1 MAIAAGTRLGP
12 YDIVAP
18 IGAGGMG
25 EVYKARDT
33 RLQRDVAI
41 KVVPESIAGDAAA
54 LARFER
60 EAQAV
65 AALSHPNILAI
76 YDIGHEAGT
85 AFAVMELLS
94 GKTLRE
100 ALIGGSLP
108 IRKALDYGR
117 QIADGLAAAHDRGIV
132 HRDVKP
138 ENIFITTEGRAKLLD
153 FGLARVQPVV
163 SSAGETMMAQSDTA
177 PGTILGTIGYMAPEQ
192 VRGLAVDARTDIFAF
207 GAVLYEMLG
216 GARAFGGN
224 TPADTLSAILNVD
237 PPDVAALSG
246 SANPGLDRIVRR
258 ALEKEPA
265 QRFQS
270 ARDLGFALEAIATVS
285 GSAAG
290 VAAAAPVPS
299 RARTW
304 PRVAIALA
312 AGVVLGAVAWRALAP
327 AGASDADTAVQRFTL
342 PATEFQVGA
351 EWVAVSPNG
360 QTLAWGGNVAS
371 SSSQNLGLW
380 LRRLDRTS
388 AEPVRGVNDARRCV
402 FMHDNTRLLCTGTNQ
417 LFTIDI
423 DNGRRTIVWD
433 GTRDTARFALRGVAL
448 APDERIAI
456 GVNRGIGLIEN
467 GVVRMLA
474 TPEGTETG
482 LGHPH
487 WTPDGRQLVFNARM
501 QDGTTSAY
509 VMPVEGGSRKVLSLP
524 QDIAGPNV
532 AFDGTLLYG
541 QSGVLWAQRFN
552 SAWQPDGAPVRLA
565 GDLGMDASSGFMSV
579 GSSTTGM
586 LVFRSPSSSDSQFEW
601 VDRTG
606 RLERA
611 VGPQDSWVNFDVAAD
626 GRIAAT
632 RREPFV
638 NGNALWF
645 IDPARQLTTE
655 LGRFEGQSH
664 SDPTFS
670 PDGTH
675 LAFRRGSQLLL
686 RAMQGGT
693 EVVVRNFLAY
703 PDSFSRDGRYL
714 TVGRPVPG
722 GYDGWVMD
730 MNDPT
735 KDVVIVK
742 DMLLVD
748 ELKFSPNGKWIA
760 FHAAQ
765 KATPDVFVTPF
776 PPTGERLQVSANG
789 GLQPRWNSDG
799 TELYFLDTNGQMMSA
814 AMPGGDP
821 RKSAAPQPLF
831 RTTLQTSSAMDQ
843 FAVSADNKHFLIRRA
858 AKTDSNEAPVQV
870 ILNWRKL
877 LPVAGK

>member
-1 MAIAAGTRLGP
+1 MAIPAGTRLGP
-12 YDIVAP
+12 YEIVAP
-18 IGAGGMG
+18 LGAGGMG

-41 KVVPESIAGDAAA
+41 KVVPTAIALDAAA

-76 YDIGHEAGT
+76 HDVGHDAGT

-94 GKTLRE
+94 GRTLRE
-100 ALIGGSLP
+100 VLSSGPLP
-108 IRKALDYGR
+108 VRKALDYGR
-117 QIADGLAAAHDRGIV
+117 QIADGLAAAHDRGII

-163 SSAGETMMAQSDTA
+163 SSAGETMLANGDTA

-216 GARAFGGN
+216 GTRAFGGD
-224 TPADTLSAILNVD
+224 TPADTLSAILHAD
-237 PPDVAALSG
+237 PQDVAALSG

-285 GSAAG
+285 GSAPAVPG
-290 VAAAAPVPS
+290 PVVAPS
-299 RARTW
+299 RTGIW
-304 PRVAIALA
+304 LPVALA
-312 AGVVLGAVAWRALAP
+312 LTVGLVLGAAAWRLVAP
-327 AGASDADTAVQRFTL
+327 SNAADAAATVQRFTI

-388 AEPVRGVNDARRCV
+388 AEPMRGITDARRCV
-402 FMHDNTRLLCTGTNQ
+402 FMHDNTRLLCTGANL
-417 LFTIDI
+417 LFTIDV
-423 DNGRRTIVWD
+423 DNGRRTTVWE
-433 GTRDTARFALRGVAL
+433 GTHETARFQVRSLAVA
-448 APDERIAI
+448 DDGRIAI
-456 GVNRGIGLIEN
+456 GVNRGIGVIEN
-467 GVVRMLA
+467 GALRMVA
-474 TPEGTETG
+474 TPDDTEEG
-482 LGHPH
+482 LGQPN
-487 WTPDGRQLVFNARM
+487 WTPDGRQLVFIARM
-501 QDGTTSAY
+501 KDGTKSVYA
-509 VMPVEGGSRKVLSLP
+509 MPVEGGARTVLSLP
-524 QDIAGPNV
+524 QDLAGPYITRDAMLV
-532 AFDGTLLYG
+532 YG
-541 QSGVLWAQRFN
+541 QSGVLWAQPFT
-552 SAWQPDGAPVRLA
+552 SAWQPDGPPVRLA
-565 GDLGMDASSGFMSV
+565 GDLGMDASSGFMSA
-579 GSSTTGM
+579 STSNTGM
-586 LVFRSPSSSDSQFEW
+586 LVFRSPAASDSQFEW

-606 RLERA
+606 RLERT
-611 VGPQDSWVNFDVAAD
+611 VGPTDAWSNFDVTND
-626 GRIAAT
+626 GRIVVT

-655 LGRFEGQSH
+655 LGPFEGQSH

-670 PDGTH
+670 PNGTH
-675 LAFRRGSQLLL
+675 FAFRRGAQLIL

-693 EVVVRNFLAY
+693 EVMVRDFLAY

-714 TVGRPVPG
+714 TVGRPVTG
-722 GYDGWVMD
+722 GYDGWVID
-730 MNDPT
+730 MQDPT
-735 KDVVIVK
+735 KDVAIVK

-776 PPTGERLQVSANG
+776 PPTGERLQISANG

-799 TELYFLDTNGQMMSA
+799 TELFFLDTNGQVMSA

-821 RKSAAPQPLF
+821 HRSAAPLPLF
-831 RTTLQTSSAMDQ
+831 RTTLQSSSAMDQ
-843 FAVSADNKHFLIRRA
+843 FAVSADGKRFLIRRSA
-858 AKTDSNEAPVQV
+858 NTDSNEAPVQV
-870 ILNWRKL
+870 MLNWRAL
-877 LPVAGK
+877 LPAAGK